1 MRQYIFLFGLS
12 LLAGSCHEK
21 KEKILPRYQSLTE
34 SVYAT
39 GIVYPRNA
47 YKVFALTDGYI
58 TNLLVD
64 EGEIIKKDQV
74 LLVPESDQQRIRLSN
89 AGANYYTARL
99 NSASNSPVLEEM
111 LASLQS
117 SKSRMEND
125 SVNFIPYRNLLEN
138 DATSKSEFDRV
149 ALAYQ
154 TSRNDL
160 RALQNRY
167 RKTEIQLRN
176 ELQNARSQY
185 RLNAEDQSS
194 YRIKSRIDGRVYEFY
209 KEEGELVRRGEQ
221 VALIG
226 NPKDLY
232 LQFNIDELDIDK
244 VKIGQV
250 VLVKLNGYPDQ
261 IFHDSLEKISVVVK
275 RK

>member
-1 MRQYIFLFGLS
+1 
-12 LLAGSCHEK
+12 
-21 KEKILPRYQSLTE
+21 
-34 SVYAT
+34 
-39 GIVYPRNA
+39 
-47 YKVFALTDGYI
+47 
-58 TNLLVD
+58 
-64 EGEIIKKDQV
+64 
-74 LLVPESDQQRIRLSN
+74 
-89 AGANYYTARL
+89 
-99 NSASNSPVLEEM
+99 
-111 LASLQS
+111 
-117 SKSRMEND
+117 
-125 SVNFIPYRNLLEN
+125 VNFIPYRNLLEN